1 MHLTQMKRK
10 GKYYPL
16 LNNFRYFITVT
27 LLLLQTIGMAA
38 EKDSLVR
45 PTLHCK
51 GSTSAA
57 ITGQQNW
64 YGNSEGAISLNAGL
78 DLRYKRKND
87 IYFSDHRFRGEI
99 GYLKPQ
105 EDQWRK
111 NNDLLRLSL
120 QWFKVVNPGWKQ
132 GFSARLNTQWLSTWK
147 ITGDNNQKKWTGGF
161 MNPFS
166 LDCSYDFIRPIFK
179 NSRLMLS
186 LATLSLSAI
195 PRKNSRLQPEDI
207 LAETQHA
214 HIRSRYGCSLQLF
227 IDESF
232 RDNTILLD
240 HQSSIIANELSRDGI
255 HIDLQNR
262 VCIKLF
268 RYLQLRLDTRI
279 IYEPQFSYKMQY
291 RQEVLLGIFYEAG
304 H

>member
-1 MHLTQMKRK
+1 MKRK
-10 GKYYPL
+10 GKYYPYSTI
-16 LNNFRYFITVT
+16 FRYFSTVI
-27 LLLLQTIGMAA
+27 LLLLQTICVAQA
-38 EKDSLVR
+38 KDSLSR
-45 PTLHCK
+45 IRLHFR

-64 YGNSEGAISLNAGL
+64 YGNSEGAISLNAGA
-78 DLRYKRKND
+78 DLRYKRKNGV
-87 IYFSDHRFRGEI
+87 YYTDHRFRGEI

-120 QWFKVVNPGWKQ
+120 QWFKAENPGWKQ
-132 GFSARLNTQWLSTWK
+132 GCSARLNTQWLSTWK
-147 ITGDNNQKKWTGGF
+147 ITGENNQEKWTAGF

-195 PRKNSRLQPEDI
+195 PSKNSRLQQKDI
-207 LAETQHA
+207 LIQTQHA

-240 HQSSIIANELSRDGI
+240 HQSSIIANELSREGV